1 MIDLKECLIL
11 GIVGNYAKHL
21 EQAKE
26 VEFFKDLNVSK
37 DKPKGIF
44 VIYSKDC
51 NTFLNR
57 FCVDNHYLSYK
68 ENIQAEAELA
78 LLCKTEYKNNLLHS
92 LKVTHFCAFNDAS
105 LRINE
110 NFISKKKNFST
121 SSKACGNFIEFKDFN
136 DLAQYKISSFVCNDN
151 KEYEYGSTENIKDY
165 LCYGDELLQWICKS
179 VNEQKTKASLE
190 ELLPYF
196 KNQPKHI
203 LISIGATPYSD
214 YALNNPLKV
223 GDKIK
228 IIVSNNINKSELIQ
242 EIKL

>member
-11 GIVGNYAKHL
+11 GVVGNYAKHL

-26 VEFFKDLNVSK
+26 EEFFKSLKVDKN
-37 DKPKGIF
+37 KPKGIF

-51 NTFLNR
+51 NSFLNR
-57 FCVDNHYLSYK
+57 FCVDNTYLTYK
-68 ENIQAEAELA
+68 DNLQAEAELA
-78 LLCKTEYKNNLLHS
+78 LLCEAEYKNNLLSS

-105 LRINE
+105 LRIDE

-121 SSKACGNFIEFKDFN
+121 SSKACGNFIEFTNFD
-136 DLAQYKISSFVCNDN
+136 DLAKYSISSFVYKDN
-151 KEYEYGSTENIKDY
+151 NEYEYGSKESVKDY
-165 LCYGDELLQWICKS
+165 LCYADELLEWICKN
-179 VNEQKTKASLE
+179 VNEQKNEASLE

-203 LISIGATPYSD
+203 LISIGATPYSE
-214 YALNNPLKV
+214 YALNNFLKV